1 MFRKLASSPVWE
13 DVCEGE
19 ESDGDED
26 EGGVPGD
33 QSADQVE
40 VNCAHHSREY
50 GYVPDLS
57 PMFDFL
63 VRKPLL

>member
-1 MFRKLASSPVWE
+1 M
-13 DVCEGE
+13 CEGE

-40 VNCAHHSREY
+40 VNCAHQISKLRYPIHI
-50 GYVPDLS
+50 GYR
-57 PMFDFL
+57 FL
-63 VRKPLL
+63 RHFIPVGSGLKIM

>member
-1 MFRKLASSPVWE
+1 MSSPVWE

-19 ESDGDED
+19 ECDGDED

-40 VNCAHHSREY
+40 VNCAHKISKLRYPIHI
-50 GYVPDLS
+50 GYT
-57 PMFDFL
+57 
-63 VRKPLL
+63 